1 MLNSSPIRLL
11 KFLAAEFIYV
21 TISGTRKGSFLMGDI
36 MTDNEKKLTEIEKK
50 IVEVDA
56 RAQSNTKRL
65 NEMGEEIKENRKI
78 LSTMEQ
84 LASEINA
91 NTQETKSL
99 REDVNSIGDRMNKL
113 EQDNISEDA
122 GKWKQ
127 FVSYIFTTVAGI
139 IIAIVAQKIGLK

>member
-1 MLNSSPIRLL
+1 
-11 KFLAAEFIYV
+11 
-21 TISGTRKGSFLMGDI
+21 
-36 MTDNEKKLTEIEKK
+36 MTDNEKRLTEAEKK

-65 NEMGEEIKENRKI
+65 NTMEEEVKENRKI
-78 LSTMEQ
+78 LSTIER

-99 REDVNSIGDRMNKL
+99 REDVNNIGDRMNKL

-122 GKWKQ
+122 VKWKQ
-127 FVSYIFTTVAGI
+127 FVSYVFTTVVGI
-139 IIAIVAQKIGLK
+139 IIAVVAQKIGLK